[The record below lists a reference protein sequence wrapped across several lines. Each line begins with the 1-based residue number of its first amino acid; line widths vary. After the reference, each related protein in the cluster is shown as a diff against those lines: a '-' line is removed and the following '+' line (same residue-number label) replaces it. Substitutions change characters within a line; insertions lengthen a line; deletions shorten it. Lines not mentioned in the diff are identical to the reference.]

1 MFLCLPSL
9 ANTFQSIGYARRKHR
24 DPCRRVVSLV
34 MSLRV
39 DKIYDRRVAW
49 DHQLSEF
56 NSEPYLQLSYEAT
69 RAVSI
74 FSMASR
80 DYRLTLCIFFRLIL
94 L

>member
-1 MFLCLPSL
+1 MIECPLSL
-9 ANTFQSIGYARRKHR
+9 LSLTLTFQSIGYARRKHR

-34 MSLRV
+34 MSIRV

-69 RAVSI
+69 RAVSNFI
-74 FSMASR
+74 DGFK
-80 DYRLTLCIFFRLIL
+80 DV
-94 L
+94 

>member
-1 MFLCLPSL
+1 M
-9 ANTFQSIGYARRKHR
+9 SI
-24 DPCRRVVSLV
+24 
-34 MSLRV
+34 RV

-69 RAVSI
+69 RAVSNFI
-74 FSMASR
+74 DGFKTSLT
-80 DYRLTLCIFFRLIL
+80 DYWYFLFRLIL